1 MNGNAPMNGTSAPT
15 IALAYVAH
23 RTRLD
28 AINAAS
34 KLRRRTAMPGTLPH
48 TQNGFTQT
56 VAEQRFREGL
66 GDEGAAANEDPTTLK
81 FDGKVAVSDED
92 SGSDPYNRTGRF
104 RRLVR

>member
-1 MNGNAPMNGTSAPT
+1 MA
-15 IALAYVAH
+15 
-23 RTRLD
+23 
-28 AINAAS
+28 
-34 KLRRRTAMPGTLPH
+34 GTLPH

-56 VAEQRFREGL
+56 VAEQHFREEL
-66 GDEGAAANEDPTTLK
+66 GDEPASSNDDPTTLK